1 MRNEFEMF
9 VKRDG
14 SRMLRNFTKFS
25 LQNPVAIVLLVVLI
39 AIGGVYSTTKFKQEQ
54 LPEIDI
60 PGIIVSTVYPGAAPN
75 EVLEQVT
82 RPLEQALR
90 NLEGVKNVYSQSS
103 NNLSVIQLEFSS
115 NDDMKRRQEEV
126 LQALAGIA
134 LPEGALQPEA
144 MYFSTTNSPIL
155 YTSVSGAEGVAEE
168 ELSDIV
174 STELL
179 PKLKA
184 VEGVSEVQVIG
195 LEDSSA
201 WYVQLDGEKM
211 AEYGF
216 TYDHLVSLIQANNIS
231 IPLGQTVMRDE
242 ILPVF
247 VQGDLRS
254 VEQLEALSLVPDGS
268 VRLRDVAA
276 ITRGKETGVISL
288 TNGKPSITLNIL
300 KSSAANTVEVADN
313 VLRVYEEV
321 EKSGNIRTFMMYN
334 RASDVEE
341 SVHSLA
347 QEGALGAL
355 FASLVILFFLRNVR
369 ATLIAIVSI
378 PLSMLIAMIGLRS
391 FTDVTLNMMTLGGLT
406 VATGRVVDDSIVVVE
421 NLIRRIRGEGI
432 NKELIVSATVEVG
445 KAIVSSTLT
454 TVAVFAPLGMLQGIV
469 GGFFRPFALA
479 AGFALMASL
488 LVALTVV
495 PLMAWAL
502 LKKGDIRTPAQSSF
516 SKGYRRLLGWSLGHK
531 TVVLAV
537 STLLFI
543 GSLIPIAAGKV
554 GVVLLPEMDYKYMF
568 ATLEMPKGTAPQ
580 VVEAE
585 AKRLDEILR
594 GHADV
599 TNTNVIIGGNMNGEA
614 HGHFAE
620 WFIVF
625 RPGTDLDRF
634 IEEIGPRAIPAEGSR
649 FSLVKDD
656 MTDGGAVDIT
666 VTATSK
672 DGLQAAADRIVKTLE
687 GIEGI
692 ANISSN
698 LQDGSNGIAIEVRQ
712 EDAAQYGLSAWQAY
726 ALLRPYL
733 AETKVGMMSGSEL
746 YFTLNGD
753 SLNSVDSIAALPV
766 QTPIGKVI
774 PLKDIANVQQV
785 QLPSTLRYKNGAEY
799 VSVTAKIVGQDAS
812 KVNKELTEALDALEL
827 PDGAELSVGGSNAE
841 VQQMITDMLMA
852 MLVAVVAVYV
862 VMVVTFGEGRAPL
875 AVLFSLPFA
884 LIGGLAG
891 TLATGEPLTSSSL
904 IGFLMLIGIVVTN
917 AIVLVER
924 VQQQIKRGL
933 AIREALVEAGGT
945 RLRPILMTAIATI
958 CALAPMA
965 AGIGG
970 GSVISSGLAV
980 VVIGGL
986 ASSTLLT
993 LVVVPVMYELLYFR
1007 KSRME
1012 RRLAH
1017 SLQAEATA

>member
-766 QTPIGKVI
+766 QTPIGTVI